1 MDRDLESIIKIT
13 RALKKEVKEK
23 YKADVIGIF
32 GSFVRGEQKDTSDID
47 ILVKFEKDATL
58 LDFGGLVVFLKENLQ
73 MEVDVVPIDAVKK
86 EIQHEIFKEAIYL

>member
-1 MDRDLESIIKIT
+1 MNRDLESIIETT

-32 GSFVRGEQKDTSDID
+32 GSFVRGEQKEASDID

-58 LDFGGLVVFLKENLQ
+58 LDFGGLVLFLKETLK
-73 MEVDVVPIDAVKK
+73 MKVDVVPVDAVKK
-86 EIQHEIFKEAIYL
+86 EIQQEILKEAVYL